1 MIFEVLS
8 KICIFVI
15 FLVST
20 LSKGNLVKQNYDVFK
35 ECYDK
40 KIYPE
45 LIDETKTR
53 KAVHITILTTYGL
66 KSNMYT
72 DIIQNEVTLQD
83 LFR

>member
-1 MIFEVLS
+1 MTSSKNVMIR
-8 KICIFVI
+8 
-15 FLVST
+15 
-20 LSKGNLVKQNYDVFK
+20 
-35 ECYDK
+35 

-53 KAVHITILTTYGL
+53 KAVHITMLTTYGL
-66 KSNMYT
+66 KRNMYT